1 MKRASIAYAL
11 LAALLFGCSTPI
23 AKILVDN
30 LSPFMLAG
38 LLYLGSGGGLILARL
53 VRDRGSKPSGI
64 QPGEWRWLFGAIIFG
79 GVIGPVALMYGLLIV
94 TGSVAALL
102 LNLESV
108 FTALIAWKVFK
119 ENSDRRV
126 VLGMTMI
133 ALAGILLSWQST
145 ILGESA
151 SLGLLLIIL
160 AALCW
165 AIDNNFTRK
174 VSVADSLFI
183 AGSKGMIAGL
193 TNCAISVII
202 ATKFPSFQIAISAMV
217 LGLFGYGISLV
228 LFVVALRELGAARTG
243 AYFATAPFFGSVTA
257 ILILSESLAP
267 FFWVA
272 FVLMII
278 GVWLHLTEI
287 HSHEHTHEI
296 LEHEHVHS
304 HDEHHQHSYDNQER
318 VTKPHSHWHRH
329 YAIKHSH
336 GHFPDVHHQHSH

>member
-1 MKRASIAYAL
+1 
-11 LAALLFGCSTPI
+11 
-23 AKILVDN
+23 
-30 LSPFMLAG
+30 
-38 LLYLGSGGGLILARL
+38 
-53 VRDRGSKPSGI
+53 
-64 QPGEWRWLFGAIIFG
+64 
-79 GVIGPVALMYGLLIV
+79 
-94 TGSVAALL
+94 
-102 LNLESV
+102 
-108 FTALIAWKVFK
+108 
-119 ENSDRRV
+119 
-126 VLGMTMI
+126 
-133 ALAGILLSWQST
+133 
-145 ILGESA
+145 
-151 SLGLLLIIL
+151 
-160 AALCW
+160 
-165 AIDNNFTRK
+165 
-174 VSVADSLFI
+174 
-183 AGSKGMIAGL
+183 
-193 TNCAISVII
+193 
-202 ATKFPSFQIAISAMV
+202 MV

-304 HDEHHQHSYDNQER
+304 HDEHHQHSHDNQER